1 MTTTKQEP
9 GVLGEAAAP
18 LGVTRWVDASGQA
31 LEHFDLDRMP
41 GRFKLIF
48 CFQDACPGC
57 HATGFPAL
65 ARVVDA
71 FRGSDFV
78 GFAAVQT
85 VFEDFGSNT
94 WERMLANHSRYALGI
109 PFGHDAGDE
118 QDGAGS
124 ELMRRYRNGGTPWFI
139 LIDPDGRVVYNH
151 FRIDADKLVT
161 FLKRL
166 ENEPAAPEPGPD
178 MLTWKGVIQLV
189 ETGNPTPPR
198 RVERSEAEWAQ
209 QLTPEQFRITRLK
222 GTERAHSSSMCT
234 LFSPGIYRCVCCGTE
249 LFDAST
255 KYDSRSGWPSFTQAI
270 APGLVG
276 YHGDNSHG
284 MVRVETTCN
293 VWRRPPGSRVSRR
306 TQAQRSAL
314 LHQRPGTGESMS
326 SEKVGFAGSS
336 QGLLVGV
343 LERPDH
349 APLQALAVFAH
360 CFTCGKNSLAATR
373 ISRALAQQG
382 IATLRFDFTGLGE
395 SEGDFGRGGFSSSVA
410 DIVAAVHWM
419 QSTIGMPALLVGH
432 SLGGRRPSRRLP
444 ASTAYGRFARWA
456 HPRRPTMCFVTS
468 VRPSPKRMGR
478 SRSTW
483 AAGRSGSRRPSLK
496 SSRPKPT
503 RTRSRG
509 FARPCWLCTRQVT
522 RWWTSARHRTCS
534 RRPDI
539 LRVSSAWTMRTICSR
554 ARPMRSMRLT

>member
-1 MTTTKQEP
+1 
-9 GVLGEAAAP
+9 
-18 LGVTRWVDASGQA
+18 VDASGQA

-71 FRGSDFV
+71 FRERLRRVRRSPDRVRGLR
-78 GFAAVQT
+78 
-85 VFEDFGSNT
+85 FEHLGAHAGQSLPL
-94 WERMLANHSRYALGI
+94 RAGHS
-109 PFGHDAGDE
+109 FGHDAGDE

-293 VWRRPPGSRVSRR
+293 VCDAHLGHVFPDGPKPS
-306 TQAQRSAL
+306 
-314 LHQRPGTGESMS
+314 
-326 SEKVGFAGSS
+326 
-336 QGLLVGV
+336 GL
-343 LERPDH
+343 RYCIN
-349 APLQALAVFAH
+349 ALALEKA
-360 CFTCGKNSLAATR
+360 
-373 ISRALAQQG
+373 
-382 IATLRFDFTGLGE
+382 
-395 SEGDFGRGGFSSSVA
+395 
-410 DIVAAVHWM
+410 
-419 QSTIGMPALLVGH
+419 
-432 SLGGRRPSRRLP
+432 
-444 ASTAYGRFARWA
+444 
-456 HPRRPTMCFVTS
+456 
-468 VRPSPKRMGR
+468 
-478 SRSTW
+478 
-483 AAGRSGSRRPSLK
+483 
-496 SSRPKPT
+496 
-503 RTRSRG
+503 
-509 FARPCWLCTRQVT
+509 
-522 RWWTSARHRTCS
+522 
-534 RRPDI
+534 
-539 LRVSSAWTMRTICSR
+539 
-554 ARPMRSMRLT
+554 

>member
-1 MTTTKQEP
+1 
-9 GVLGEAAAP
+9 
-18 LGVTRWVDASGQA
+18 
-31 LEHFDLDRMP
+31 
-41 GRFKLIF
+41 
-48 CFQDACPGC
+48 
-57 HATGFPAL
+57 
-65 ARVVDA
+65 
-71 FRGSDFV
+71 
-78 GFAAVQT
+78 
-85 VFEDFGSNT
+85 
-94 WERMLANHSRYALGI
+94 
-109 PFGHDAGDE
+109 
-118 QDGAGS
+118 
-124 ELMRRYRNGGTPWFI
+124 
-139 LIDPDGRVVYNH
+139 
-151 FRIDADKLVT
+151 
-161 FLKRL
+161 
-166 ENEPAAPEPGPD
+166 
-178 MLTWKGVIQLV
+178 
-189 ETGNPTPPR
+189 
-198 RVERSEAEWAQ
+198 
-209 QLTPEQFRITRLK
+209 
-222 GTERAHSSSMCT
+222 
-234 LFSPGIYRCVCCGTE
+234 
-249 LFDAST
+249 
-255 KYDSRSGWPSFTQAI
+255 
-270 APGLVG
+270 
-276 YHGDNSHG
+276 
-284 MVRVETTCN
+284 
-293 VWRRPPGSRVSRR
+293 
-306 TQAQRSAL
+306 
-314 LHQRPGTGESMS
+314 MS

-432 SLGGRRPSRRLP
+432 SLGTAAIAAAARLDGIRAVCTLGAP
-444 ASTAYGRFARWA
+444 ATADHVLRHFG
-456 HPRRPTMCFVTS
+456 PTKSEEDGQIQV
-468 VRPSPKRMGR
+468 
-478 SRSTW
+478 TW

>member
-161 FLKRL
+161 SLKRL
-166 ENEPAAPEPGPD
+166 ENEPA
-178 MLTWKGVIQLV
+178 
-189 ETGNPTPPR
+189 
-198 RVERSEAEWAQ
+198 
-209 QLTPEQFRITRLK
+209 
-222 GTERAHSSSMCT
+222 
-234 LFSPGIYRCVCCGTE
+234 
-249 LFDAST
+249 
-255 KYDSRSGWPSFTQAI
+255 
-270 APGLVG
+270 
-276 YHGDNSHG
+276 
-284 MVRVETTCN
+284 
-293 VWRRPPGSRVSRR
+293 
-306 TQAQRSAL
+306 
-314 LHQRPGTGESMS
+314 
-326 SEKVGFAGSS
+326 
-336 QGLLVGV
+336 
-343 LERPDH
+343 
-349 APLQALAVFAH
+349 
-360 CFTCGKNSLAATR
+360 
-373 ISRALAQQG
+373 
-382 IATLRFDFTGLGE
+382 
-395 SEGDFGRGGFSSSVA
+395 
-410 DIVAAVHWM
+410 
-419 QSTIGMPALLVGH
+419 GH
-432 SLGGRRPSRRLP
+432 RSLG
-444 ASTAYGRFARWA
+444 
-456 HPRRPTMCFVTS
+456 PTC
-468 VRPSPKRMGR
+468 
-478 SRSTW
+478 
-483 AAGRSGSRRPSLK
+483 
-496 SSRPKPT
+496 
-503 RTRSRG
+503 
-509 FARPCWLCTRQVT
+509 
-522 RWWTSARHRTCS
+522 
-534 RRPDI
+534 
-539 LRVSSAWTMRTICSR
+539 
-554 ARPMRSMRLT
+554 

>member
-222 GTERAHSSSMCT
+222 GTERAHSSSM
-234 LFSPGIYRCVCCGTE
+234 Y
-249 LFDAST
+249 
-255 KYDSRSGWPSFTQAI
+255 
-270 APGLVG
+270 
-276 YHGDNSHG
+276 
-284 MVRVETTCN
+284 
-293 VWRRPPGSRVSRR
+293 
-306 TQAQRSAL
+306 
-314 LHQRPGTGESMS
+314 
-326 SEKVGFAGSS
+326 
-336 QGLLVGV
+336 
-343 LERPDH
+343 
-349 APLQALAVFAH
+349 AVFARD
-360 CFTCGKNSLAATR
+360 LPVR
-373 ISRALAQQG
+373 V
-382 IATLRFDFTGLGE
+382 LR
-395 SEGDFGRGGFSSSVA
+395 
-410 DIVAAVHWM
+410 H
-419 QSTIGMPALLVGH
+419 
-432 SLGGRRPSRRLP
+432 
-444 ASTAYGRFARWA
+444 
-456 HPRRPTMCFVTS
+456 
-468 VRPSPKRMGR
+468 
-478 SRSTW
+478 
-483 AAGRSGSRRPSLK
+483 
-496 SSRPKPT
+496 
-503 RTRSRG
+503 
-509 FARPCWLCTRQVT
+509 
-522 RWWTSARHRTCS
+522 
-534 RRPDI
+534 
-539 LRVSSAWTMRTICSR
+539 
-554 ARPMRSMRLT
+554 